1 MKIKNKK
8 INLMPLDPKQM
19 LIIIIFIINLIINS
33 KLEYLFMEMAQNS
46 QERSS

>member
-19 LIIIIFIINLIINS
+19 LIIIIFIINS

-46 QERSS
+46 RERSS